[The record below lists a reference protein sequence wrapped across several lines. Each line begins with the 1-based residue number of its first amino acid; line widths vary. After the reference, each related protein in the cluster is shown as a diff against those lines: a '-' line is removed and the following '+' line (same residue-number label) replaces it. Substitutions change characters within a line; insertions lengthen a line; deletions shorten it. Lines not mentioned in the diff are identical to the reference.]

1 MKLTDRIGEDVIE
14 YKGREIRLSLFFDRV
29 LRAFELLNDPYFTEA
44 EKVEIL
50 LHMLVEN
57 YDAVADLGIEEKL
70 LIVNTIFDRFV
81 AEGDG
86 QGDGEKPP
94 YDLEKDAEYIYASFL
109 YDYGIDL
116 FEQQG
121 RLHWKK
127 FKALLAGLSD
137 ESIFKRVV
145 AIRTTPLP
153 PPNKYNQEERR
164 RLMELKQAFSLDR
177 AETVE
182 EIDRKFDE
190 LALMM
195 KSWAKGGKANDDSHR
210 RTKTGNP
217 RRDRGA

>member
-29 LRAFELLNDPYFTEA
+29 LRSFELLNDPYFTEA

-81 AEGDG
+81 AEGGG
-86 QGDGEKPP
+86 QGGGEKPP

>member
-14 YKGREIRLSLFFDRV
+14 YKGREIRLRLYFDVV

-81 AEGDG
+81 AEDGG
-86 QGDGEKPP
+86 QGGGEKPP

-153 PPNKYNQEERR
+153 PPNRYNQEERR
-164 RLMELKQAFSLDR
+164 RLMELKRAFSLDR

-195 KSWAKGGKANDDSHR
+195 KSWAKGGKANGNSHR
-210 RTKTGNP
+210 RAKAGNP
-217 RRDRGA
+217 RRDRRA